1 MSFRPISFVAS
12 EGQFTVRFHS
22 GMSLMRS
29 SSSTPAALILASG
42 MLWAS
47 AGAAA
52 QIVPGI
58 ASATLADARLVV
70 GAIVLTV
77 VIGPARLWRELK
89 ALPLPILVWT
99 SLAMG
104 LFQWSFF
111 AAAVTVG
118 GGVATL
124 LSTGASPLYADMIE
138 ARGKHLPL
146 CLRWWLEAAGY
157 LFGLALLVKG
167 FNLPIEGALAALLAG
182 VAYAVFAATAAQM
195 ERQSDSTGAG
205 IAITTLALAGGGIA
219 LLPAA
224 SAQFESLMSPSGLM
238 VTAYL
243 GVLVTAL
250 AYRMFIAGLRT
261 VKVGTAL
268 ALQVLQPLAAIV
280 IDALLPGS
288 PYSFASNRLV
298 LVGTAIIIGLMFIR
312 TLTQPLTNRRPLCPN
327 PPVVR

>member
-1 MSFRPISFVAS
+1 
-12 EGQFTVRFHS
+12 
-22 GMSLMRS
+22 MSLMRS
-29 SSSTPAALILASG
+29 SSSTPAVLILASG

-58 ASATLADARLVV
+58 ASATLADVRLVV
-70 GAIVLTV
+70 GAIVLAV

-124 LSTGASPLYADMIE
+124 LSTGASPLYADMLE
-138 ARGKHLPL
+138 ARGKHLP
-146 CLRWWLEAAGY
+146 LRWWLEAAGY
-157 LFGLALLVKG
+157 LFGLVLLVKG
-167 FNLPIEGALAALLAG
+167 FNLPIEGVLAALLAG
-182 VAYAVFAATAAQM
+182 AAYAVYAATAAQM

-224 SAQFESLMSPSGLM
+224 SAQFESLLSPPGLM

-250 AYRMFIAGLRT
+250 AYGMFVAGLRS

-288 PYSFASNRLV
+288 PYRFASNRFV

-312 TLTQPLTNRRPLCPN
+312 TLPQPLTNRSPLCPN